1 MAAARGL
8 GLRRCH
14 RRVIVK
20 PQMAAHIAKWY
31 GPGVLDAIDVSGDT
45 GGRAGIDVPTQGS
58 DERLFT
64 SRF

>member
-1 MAAARGL
+1 
-8 GLRRCH
+8 
-14 RRVIVK
+14 
-20 PQMAAHIAKWY
+20 MAAHIAKWY